1 MYQASSFAQLLG
13 FRRTGRPGERAF
25 ILSRN
30 VLFLGLTS
38 LVTDVSSEM
47 ISAVLPLY
55 VFYSLDLS
63 PLHLG
68 AIDGLYQ
75 GVAALARVAAGVV
88 ADRFR
93 RLKEVAG
100 LGYAL
105 SALCKLGLLL
115 AGSTAPMLAALVVVD
130 RTGKGIRTAPRD
142 ALLSLSVPSRALAAA
157 FGVHRALDTAGAM
170 LGPLVAFGLLALVPG
185 AFDVLFIVSFC
196 IGVVGVALFA
206 LFVDGRPAP
215 AEIATPE
222 TSARDLPPPGAS
234 ASGPRPQAA
243 TASPIDVT
251 APQAPRA
258 GALELLRLPRFR
270 VLVVVGS
277 ALSAGAISDG
287 LVFVVLQRRVRFDVS
302 YLPLL
307 YMASALVYMLLAVPV
322 GRLADRVGRERVLV
336 AGYAL
341 LAVLYALLLVAPP
354 GWPTVIGC
362 VALLGACYASTDGV
376 LMALASPVLPA
387 EVRTTGLAVLTT
399 CTTLA
404 RLLASVMFGAVWTW
418 WGVDWALLVFLAT
431 LVLATM
437 TSALGWKPAK
447 PKESARDPG

>member
-13 FRRTGRPGERAF
+13 FRRTGRPGERALV
-25 ILSRN
+25 LSRN

-55 VFYSLDLS
+55 VFYALDLS

-115 AGSTAPMLAALVVVD
+115 VGSSAPMLAALVVVD

-170 LGPLVAFGLLALVPG
+170 LGPLVAFGLLALLPG

-196 IGVVGVALFA
+196 VGVVGVTLFA

-215 AEIATPE
+215 VEVAATE
-222 TSARDLPPPGAS
+222 TSACDLPPLPPQGV
-234 ASGPRPQAA
+234 SGPPPQAA
-243 TASPIDVT
+243 IASLMDAK
-251 APQAPRA
+251 APQARRA
-258 GALELLRLPRFR
+258 GALDLLRLPRFR

-277 ALSAGAISDG
+277 VLSAGAISDG

-307 YMASALVYMLLAVPV
+307 YVASALVYMLLAVPV
-322 GRLADRVGRERVLV
+322 GRFADRVGRERVLV

-341 LAVLYALLLVAPP
+341 LAVLYGLLLVAPP

-387 EVRTTGLAVLTT
+387 ELRTTGLAVLTT

-404 RLLASVMFGAVWTW
+404 RLLASVLFGAVWTW
-418 WGVDWALLVFLAT
+418 WGVDWALVLFLAT
-431 LVLATM
+431 LVVAT
-437 TSALGWKPAK
+437 TASALRWKPG
-447 PKESARDPG
+447 KESAHDPG

>member
-1 MYQASSFAQLLG
+1 MYQADSFAQLLG
-13 FRRTGRPGERAF
+13 FRRTGRPGERAL

-47 ISAVLPLY
+47 ISAILPLY

-88 ADRFR
+88 ADRLR

-115 AGSTAPMLAALVVVD
+115 AGSSAPMLAALVVVD

-142 ALLSLSVPSRALAAA
+142 ALLSLSVPSSALGAA

-196 IGVVGVALFA
+196 VGVVGVALFA

-215 AEIATPE
+215 AEAAAPE
-222 TSARDLPPPGAS
+222 TLASGLPPQTG
-234 ASGPRPQAA
+234 
-243 TASPIDVT
+243 TASPIDAIGRP
-251 APQAPRA
+251 APLA

-270 VLVVVGS
+270 ALVVIGS

-307 YMASALVYMLLAVPV
+307 YVASALVYMLLAVPV

-336 AGYAL
+336 VGYAL
-341 LAVLYALLLVAPP
+341 LAVLYGLLLVAPP
-354 GWPTVIGC
+354 GWPAILGC

-404 RLLASVMFGAVWTW
+404 RLLASVLFGAAWTW
-418 WGVDWALLVFLAT
+418 WGVDRALSLFLAT
-431 LVLATM
+431 LVVAT
-437 TSALGWKPAK
+437 TALALGWKPG
-447 PKESARDPG
+447 KESARDPG

>member
-13 FRRTGRPGERAF
+13 FRRTGRPGERALV
-25 ILSRN
+25 LSRN

-55 VFYSLDLS
+55 VFYALDLS

-115 AGSTAPMLAALVVVD
+115 VGSSAPMLAALVVVD

-170 LGPLVAFGLLALVPG
+170 LGPLVAFGLLALLPG
-185 AFDVLFIVSFC
+185 AFDVLFVVSFC
-196 IGVVGVALFA
+196 VGVVGVTLFA

-215 AEIATPE
+215 AEPAAPE
-222 TSARDLPPPGAS
+222 TSAFDLPRGAS
-234 ASGPRPQAA
+234 GSGPPPQAA
-243 TASPIDVT
+243 IAPPIDAK
-251 APQAPRA
+251 APQAGRA
-258 GALELLRLPRFR
+258 GALDLLRLPRFR

-277 ALSAGAISDG
+277 VLSAGAISDG

-307 YMASALVYMLLAVPV
+307 YVASALVYMLLAVPV

-341 LAVLYALLLVAPP
+341 LAVLYGLLLVAPP

-387 EVRTTGLAVLTT
+387 ELRTTGLAVLTT

-404 RLLASVMFGAVWTW
+404 RLLASVLFGAVWTW
-418 WGVDWALLVFLAT
+418 WGVDWALVLFLAT
-431 LVLATM
+431 LVVAT
-437 TSALGWKPAK
+437 TASALGWKPG
-447 PKESARDPG
+447 KESAHDPG